1 MKKTVCYR
9 PKLFFV
15 TAVLLAVLCALPC
28 KVYAK
33 EAPAKKQG
41 MAIVIGE
48 NKKTVE
54 PLKGTFLK

>member
-15 TAVLLAVLCALPC
+15 TAVLLALLCALPC

-41 MAIVIGE
+41 IAIFIGV
-48 NKKTVE
+48 NKK
-54 PLKGTFLK
+54 